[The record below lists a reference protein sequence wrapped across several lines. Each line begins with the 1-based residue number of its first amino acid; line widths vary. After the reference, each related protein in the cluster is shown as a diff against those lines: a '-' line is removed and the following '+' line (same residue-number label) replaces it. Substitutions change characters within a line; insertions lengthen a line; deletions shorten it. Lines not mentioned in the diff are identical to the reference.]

1 VKEPLWQRRR
11 RRQTEDRSDG
21 SGDQQRETATRP
33 AAPRDPAEIR
43 ARLRDSTSTRLDD
56 LAGFGPSGGVQGQG
70 GEGADEDGTDRAAAY
85 AAWADRMKSH
95 KKQKLADIT
104 PDPEPDTDDRPF
116 SPYWD
121 NATLFQ
127 PAPEESTDATLM
139 ETKQLYAIL
148 EVPEGS
154 DLKEIQGAYRRLA
167 KEHHPDR
174 WTSAPPELQAEH
186 EEKMALIAEAHSELR
201 RRLA

>member
-1 VKEPLWQRRR
+1 M
-11 RRQTEDRSDG
+11 
-21 SGDQQRETATRP
+21 
-33 AAPRDPAEIR
+33 
-43 ARLRDSTSTRLDD
+43 RDSTATRLDD
-56 LAGFGPSGGVQGQG
+56 LDTFGPSTGAAP
-70 GEGADEDGTDRAAAY
+70 GEGAAGGDGTDRAAAY

-104 PDPEPDTDDRPF
+104 PDADADADPDDRPF

-127 PAPEESTDATLM
+127 PAPEEGSDPTLM

-174 WTSAPPELQAEH
+174 WTSASAELKAEH